1 MHRLP
6 DRASL
11 GVKSSQRVKNFVRGA
26 LSARA
31 LVEIVLLSSDRGCH
45 CVLVD
50 QHAAEPEVG
59 LRVLSVPGVHADRQ
73 VVEPLL
79 ISLPDRLLLRDVLVQ
94 IGDLASDHSGNDIAH
109 AVVVADLLVLV
120 PGSVLAAL
128 RGPLADLLR
137 VFLAVCKEHSARGSG
152 DDLVAVEADRVI
164 IAQCSGLDPLAVQSV
179 FRPQGFGRV
188 LNDQRAVPVA
198 DLLDLLH
205 PAGRAVQ
212 VRDDD
217 KFNVRVD
224 LEGLLQ
230 RLRAHVPGVVLRVDK
245 DRLAVLVSDGIDAG
259 VKSAVRAENL
269 VSLQRALI
277 GLRLSVQFL
286 SRELGGHMQRGCAAG
301 KADRVLHPY
310 ILSDLLLNFIYILPN
325 SRDPVRLDRLVHP
338 FLLVA
343 VHRGRRQP

>member
-1 MHRLP
+1 MILLP
-6 DRASL
+6 
-11 GVKSSQRVKNFVRGA
+11 
-26 LSARA
+26 LSGPLAN
-31 LVEIVLLSSDRGCH
+31 L
-45 CVLVD
+45 
-50 QHAAEPEVG
+50 
-59 LRVLSVPGVHADRQ
+59 LRVL
-73 VVEPLL
+73 
-79 ISLPDRLLLRDVLVQ
+79 
-94 IGDLASDHSGNDIAH
+94 
-109 AVVVADLLVLV
+109 
-120 PGSVLAAL
+120 
-128 RGPLADLLR
+128 
-137 VFLAVCKEHSARGSG
+137 LAVCQEHSAGGSG
-152 DDLVAVEADRVI
+152 DDLVAVETDRVV

-205 PAGRAVQ
+205 PAGRSVQ

-269 VSLQRALI
+269 VPLQRALV
-277 GLRLSVQFL
+277 GLRLSVQLL
-286 SRELGGHMQRGCAAG
+286 SRELGSHMQRGCAAG
-301 KADRVLHPY
+301 KTNRVLHAY
-310 ILSDLLLNFIYILPN
+310 ILGDLLLNLIYIRSYCRNPI
-325 SRDPVRLDRLVHP
+325 RLDRLVYP

-343 VHRGRRQP
+343 VHRRGRQPQFGFKRFDPFKCGIINKSVHQDPSIIYSIRL